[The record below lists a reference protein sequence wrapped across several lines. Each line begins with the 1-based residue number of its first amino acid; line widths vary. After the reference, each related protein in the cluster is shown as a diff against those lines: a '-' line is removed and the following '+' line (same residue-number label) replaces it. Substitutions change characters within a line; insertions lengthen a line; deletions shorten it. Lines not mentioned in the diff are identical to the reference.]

1 MASKIQLRRF
11 MIDGELYA
19 ELISNNQGTG
29 LIGVKMLPTVNM
41 YPVYNGSSILY
52 FMQYVQSTGG
62 MGGANEV
69 NFGNNEDATR
79 LESNQISYINY
90 IDYGQDFT
98 EVKGYL
104 ESARRVYNHL
114 RNLEDATVIYQLVR
128 APERR
133 VWNVDMGKLPP
144 GHQENALKNLIH
156 KYRRNINYD
165 SSTGEINS
173 NYNVQSMVEDYWFAK
188 GQEGKGTSVDVLQ
201 GSNAFSDLTAIR
213 YMQSKLYKV
222 LKVPRT
228 RWDSE
233 RAGPYM
239 AKKSGEIEREEIKF
253 SNFVK
258 RIQGMYRDFILQIYF
273 QHLRMKLPKEDH
285 RYINTNFL
293 DIQFVM
299 YNEFAE
305 NRRIEQV
312 NERLGIYS
320 QLSQDIITPANLD
333 GEFAEE
339 FVLKDLVGFTDEQYN
354 KHTRMKIRDK
364 AKFAAAEAEAEAQ
377 TGEEDLDN
385 FESGTG
391 AYGGD
396 LKGPEQ

>member
-1 MASKIQLRRF
+1 
-11 MIDGELYA
+11 
-19 ELISNNQGTG
+19 
-29 LIGVKMLPTVNM
+29 MLPTVNM
-41 YPVYNGSSILY
+41 YPVYDGSSIEF
-52 FMQYVQSTGG
+52 FMQCVQQIGG
-62 MGGANEV
+62 VGGANEV
-69 NFGNNEDATR
+69 QFGNHENSSR
-79 LESNQISYINY
+79 LESNQVAYINY

-133 VWNVDMGKLPP
+133 LWNVDMGKLPP
-144 GHQENALKNLIH
+144 GHQENALKNLIN

-165 SSTGEINS
+165 SATGEINS

-188 GQEGKGTSVDVLQ
+188 GQDGKGTSVDVLQ
-201 GSNAFSDLTAIR
+201 GSNAFSDLTAIK

-228 RWDSE
+228 RWDSD

-258 RIQGMYRDFILQIYF
+258 RIQGIYRDFVLQIYF
-273 QHLRMKLPKEDH
+273 QHLRMKLPKADH
-285 RYINTNFL
+285 KYISTNFL

-320 QLSQDIITPANLD
+320 QLSQDIITPSNLE

-339 FVLKDLVGFTDEQYN
+339 FVLKDLVGLTDEQYN
-354 KHTRMKIRDK
+354 KHMRLKIRDK
-364 AKFAAAEAEAEAQ
+364 AKYAAAEAEATAQ
-377 TGEEDLDN
+377 GEEEDLGDY
-385 FESGTG
+385 EQGTG
-391 AYGGD
+391 GYAQEQ
-396 LKGPEQ
+396 PEIQQVSAQEQPPQQ